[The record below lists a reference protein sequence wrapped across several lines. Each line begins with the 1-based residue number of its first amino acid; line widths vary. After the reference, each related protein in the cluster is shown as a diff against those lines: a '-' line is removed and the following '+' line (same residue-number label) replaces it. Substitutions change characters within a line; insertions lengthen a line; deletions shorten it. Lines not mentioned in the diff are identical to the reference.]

1 MSKIMS
7 KSYKK
12 MPCWMFGTL
21 FFLILL
27 GLVFGIYN
35 VRESFTEGSCSS
47 LEKSNKNAINAS
59 NNALNQFKKKKI
71 QVQKMKQRIDHAN
84 RQFRPHVIQLRKL
97 RKTLQKKQANQN
109 NIKKQLDKCRIN
121 TTPVSTQAPTQ
132 APTQEPTPAPYI
144 PLSAAQIASLPPRIR
159 QCVQNAAPNDQGVTR
174 LDWCRRNA

>member
-27 GLVFGIYN
+27 GLVFGVYN

-47 LEKSNKNAINAS
+47 LEKANQNAKKASDNAF
-59 NNALNQFKKKKI
+59 NQFKRKNI
-71 QVQKMKQRIDHAN
+71 QVQRMKQRIDRAN
-84 RQFRPHVIQLRKL
+84 HQFRPHVTQLHKL
-97 RKTLQKKQANQN
+97 RKILQKKQANHN
-109 NIKKQLDKCRIN
+109 NIKKKLDECRIN
-121 TTPVSTQAPTQ
+121 TTHVQTQNTTPPQTTT
-132 APTQEPTPAPYI
+132 PEPT
-144 PLSAAQIASLPPRIR
+144 LSAEQIASLPPRIR
-159 QCVQNAAPNDQGVTR
+159 KCVQNADPKDQGVTR

>member
-47 LEKSNKNAINAS
+47 LEK
-59 NNALNQFKKKKI
+59 
-71 QVQKMKQRIDHAN
+71 
-84 RQFRPHVIQLRKL
+84 
-97 RKTLQKKQANQN
+97 ANQN
-109 NIKKQLDKCRIN
+109 AKKASDNAWLLYTSPSPRDVEESRM
-121 TTPVSTQAPTQ
+121 PS
-132 APTQEPTPAPYI
+132 
-144 PLSAAQIASLPPRIR
+144 SA
-159 QCVQNAAPNDQGVTR
+159 
-174 LDWCRRNA
+174 

>member
-47 LEKSNKNAINAS
+47 LEKANKNAINAS
-59 NNALNQFKKKKI
+59 NNALNQFKKKNI
-71 QVQKMKQRIDHAN
+71 RVQKMKQRIDHAH
-84 RQFRPHVIQLRKL
+84 RQFRPHVIQLDKL
-97 RKTLQKKQANQN
+97 RKTLQKKQANHN
-109 NIKKQLDKCRIN
+109 KIKKQLDKCRIN
-121 TTPVSTQAPTQ
+121 TTPVPT
-132 APTQEPTPAPYI
+132 PEPTPEPT
-144 PLSAAQIASLPPRIR
+144 LSAEQIASLPPRIR

>member
-12 MPCWMFGTL
+12 MPCWIFGTL

-35 VRESFTEGSCSS
+35 VSESFTEGSCSS
-47 LEKSNKNAINAS
+47 LEKANQNAKKASDNAF
-59 NNALNQFKKKKI
+59 NQFKKKNI
-71 QVQKMKQRIDHAN
+71 QVQRMKQRIAHAN
-84 RQFRPHVIQLRKL
+84 RQFRPHVTQLHKL
-97 RKTLQKKQANQN
+97 RKTLQKKQANHN
-109 NIKKQLDKCRIN
+109 NIKKQLDECRIN

-132 APTQEPTPAPYI
+132 APTQTPAPHI

-159 QCVQNAAPNDQGVTR
+159 QCVQNAAPNDRGSTR

>member
-1 MSKIMS
+1 MS

-35 VRESFTEGSCSS
+35 VRESFTEGSCSR
-47 LEKSNKNAINAS
+47 LEKANQNAKKASDNAF
-59 NNALNQFKKKKI
+59 NQFKKKNI
-71 QVQKMKQRIDHAN
+71 QVQRMRQRIAHAN
-84 RQFRPHVIQLRKL
+84 RQFRPHVIQLSKL
-97 RKTLQKKQANQN
+97 RKTLQKKQANHN

-121 TTPVSTQAPTQ
+121 TAPVPTQ
-132 APTQEPTPAPYI
+132 EPTQEPTPEPT
-144 PLSAAQIASLPPRIR
+144 LSAEQIASLPPRIR